1 MAAVCRVCKSVEVRV
16 WFVCNSATFLC
27 CSLVFF
33 FQAEDGIRDVAVTGV
48 QTCALPIF
56 YVVGRLTLALGRH
69 SIRSILLPLLQR
81 MAMNHGMLRR
91 EFLGALSAFSLFPLE
106 QEQPDLILFNGN
118 ILTVNDREP
127 RAEAVA
133 VRRDRFLAV
142 GSNSDVLNLATAA
155 TSKIDLGGKTV
166 TPGFIDAHS
175 HPAEAGL
182 MHLRMDKKIGRA
194 HV

>member
-1 MAAVCRVCKSVEVRV
+1 HSTAPHSIY
-16 WFVCNSATFLC
+16 TL
-27 CSLVFF
+27 SLH
-33 FQAEDGIRDVAVTGV
+33 D
-48 QTCALPIF
+48 ALPI
-56 YVVGRLTLALGRH
+56 L
-69 SIRSILLPLLQR
+69 
-81 MAMNHGMLRR
+81 
-91 EFLGALSAFSLFPLE
+91 
-106 QEQPDLILFNGN
+106 
-118 ILTVNDREP
+118 NDREP

-182 MHLRMDKKIGRA
+182 MHLRSEEHTSELQSRSDLVCRLL
-194 HV
+194 